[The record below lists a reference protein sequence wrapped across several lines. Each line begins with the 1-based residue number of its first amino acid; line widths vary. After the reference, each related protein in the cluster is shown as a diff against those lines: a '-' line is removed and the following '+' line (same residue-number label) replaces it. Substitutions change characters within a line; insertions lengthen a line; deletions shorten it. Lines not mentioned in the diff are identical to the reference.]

1 MDLFGQLN
9 REDGITI
16 IVVTHDAE
24 IARHARRVVELR
36 DGYVLRDTPKAD
48 LATGTLHVPEEANT

>member
-24 IARHARRVVELR
+24 IARHARRVVMLR
-36 DGYVLRDTPKAD
+36 DGYVLRDTCNVE
-48 LATGTLHVPEEANT
+48 LATSALHGHAEARI